1 MEHGLEMGVVH
12 MDESTED
19 NKEKKKRSRKISLV
33 DRKIKGKKIQAKC
46 KPDLVLI

>member
-19 NKEKKKRSRKISLV
+19 NEEQK
-33 DRKIKGKKIQAKC
+33 KIKKNKLGRQEDKGEEN
-46 KPDLVLI
+46 PS